1 MKKLIIVS
9 TMLLSLSSQAM
20 PIQFMGRVISNK
32 IKHQIEQYQ
41 DVLNHEAN
49 YVEVN
54 QEESE
59 IYYLKRIRLEVSPFV
74 SFDVPFFEGKV
85 FPIIEFR
92 WTRANPQGY
101 VNYRR

>member
-1 MKKLIIVS
+1 MKKLFVALTLLVS
-9 TMLLSLSSQAM
+9 FNSYALPLSM
-20 PIQFMGRVISNK
+20 MGRVLGNK
-32 IKHQIEQYQ
+32 IQNQIKLYQ
-41 DVLNHEAN
+41 NVLDQESN
-49 YVEVN
+49 YVELN
-54 QEESE
+54 QNDAE
-59 IYYLKRIRLEVSPFV
+59 IYYLKRIRFEVIPYV